1 MEDILVVGRQD
12 DRRFFNQVASYYGAP
27 AYIRRANRV
36 EAAFKEV
43 LDCCQRQR
51 AEWLV
56 MTRIRVG
63 TLRML
68 AGDWSALR
76 PLLRDDQQVDVL
88 RQLEVALDPRPRL
101 LENATRSRGKLRRA
115 LRELVFNL
123 KQFNVRWQEF
133 LAEVDLTAVNRLR
146 ADYNRY
152 YLLEKE
158 CAVRSSRLARQGFV
172 PLAPLTLDDLETAL
186 PTLPLPQLSA
196 R

>member
-1 MEDILVVGRQD
+1 VDDALILGRQD

-36 EAAFKEV
+36 EAAFQEV
-43 LDCCQRQR
+43 LERCRRQR
-51 AEWLV
+51 AEWLA
-56 MTRIRVG
+56 MTRICLG

-76 PLLRDDQQVDVL
+76 PLLRDEQQIEVF
-88 RQLEVALDPRPRL
+88 RELERTLDPRPRL
-101 LENATRSRGKLRRA
+101 LMNATRSRCKLRRA
-115 LRELVFNL
+115 LRELVL
-123 KQFNVRWQEF
+123 GLEQFNGRWRQF

-158 CAVRSSRLARQGFV
+158 CAVRSVRLARQGFV
-172 PLAPLTLDDLETAL
+172 PLALLTVADLEAAL
-186 PTLPLPQLSA
+186 PLLPVPQLEG
-196 R
+196 